1 MIPLLATMFK
11 ELLLLVRDRSGLL
24 VLFVM
29 PAVLVVVVSLV
40 QENVLKSAGETA
52 MDVLFVDLDHQD
64 FGKRVQK
71 EMGESSAVKLVTA
84 MDGQAMDAEQS
95 RALVEK
101 GLYQVCIV
109 IPPGTT
115 EAVQQRAMDQISD
128 SISGAA
134 FGASGAEKTAL
145 PRLIVYFD
153 PLIHGAFRSS
163 VLNALKLM
171 LLTME
176 LEMKARILA
185 ETLPVRFN
193 LLLQTVTGQPLPDPG
208 SDSMF
213 QMDSEWGTRRLMDVV
228 AGQSRL
234 KKLPTSVQHNVSAW
248 AVFGMFFI
256 VLPLGGV
263 IIRERQ
269 DGTFVRLRTLPV
281 PYLTILLGK
290 LMAYVTVC
298 WGQFLFIVLV
308 GKVGLPLL
316 GAPVL
321 TLGSD
326 PMALVVVVTSIALAA
341 CGYGIMLGTLARTF
355 EQASMFGPVSVV
367 CAAAIGGI
375 MVPVYAMPHLMQK
388 ISLFSPLAW
397 GLNALVEIFVREG
410 SLRSVLPELG
420 YLTAF
425 FAVTLIIAW
434 VSFRRRDYQM
444 GATAY

>member
-40 QENVLKSAGETA
+40 QENVLKTTGETA
-52 MDVLFVDLDHQD
+52 MDILFIDQDHQD
-64 FGKRVQK
+64 FGRRIQK
-71 EMGESSAVKLVTA
+71 ELGVSTAVNLVTTL
-84 MDGQAMDAEQS
+84 DGQAIDAAQS

-101 GLYQVCIV
+101 GRYQICIV
-109 IPPGTT
+109 IPSGTSR
-115 EAVQQRAMDQISD
+115 AVEQRAMDQIFNSV
-128 SISGAA
+128 SGQTS
-134 FGASGAEKTAL
+134 GASGAEDT
-145 PRLIVYFD
+145 PMPHLIVYFD
-153 PLIHGAFRSS
+153 PLIQGAFRSS
-163 VLNALKLM
+163 VLNALKQM
-171 LLTME
+171 LLAME
-176 LEMKARILA
+176 LEMKAGILA
-185 ETLPVRFN
+185 EILPVQFD
-193 LLLQTVTGQPLPDPG
+193 LILQTLTGRPLSESG
-208 SDSMF
+208 SVPLF
-213 QMDSEWGTRRLMDVV
+213 QMDAGWGSRRLMAIV

-234 KKLPTSVQHNVSAW
+234 EKMPTSVQHNVSAW

-269 DGTFVRLRTLPV
+269 DGTLVRLRTLPV
-281 PYLTILLGK
+281 SYLTILLGK

-316 GAPVL
+316 GTPVL

-326 PMALVVVVTSIALAA
+326 PVALIAVVTSIALAA
-341 CGYGIMLGTLARTF
+341 CGYGILLGTLARTF

-375 MVPVYAMPHLMQK
+375 MVPVYVMPHLMQT
-388 ISLFSPLAW
+388 ISQYSPLAW

-410 SLRSVLPELG
+410 TLRSVLPEIG
-420 YLTAF
+420 YLMAF
-425 FAVTLIIAW
+425 FATTLVIAW
-434 VSFRRRDYQM
+434 TVFRKFQI
-444 GATAY
+444 AS

>member
-1 MIPLLATMFK
+1 MIPILATMYK

-40 QENVLKSAGETA
+40 QENVLKSTGGTTL
-52 MDVLFVDLDHQD
+52 DILFIDQDHQEI
-64 FGKRVQK
+64 GRRIQK
-71 EMGESSAVKLVTA
+71 EMGESGAVNLVTTL
-84 MDGQAMDAEQS
+84 DGQAMNAEQS
-95 RALVEK
+95 QALVEK
-101 GLYQVCIV
+101 GRYQICIV

-115 EAVQQRAMDQISD
+115 EAVQQRAMEQISD
-128 SISGAA
+128 AMSGKP
-134 FGASGAEKTAL
+134 GAKNVAM
-145 PRLIVYFD
+145 PHLIVYFD

-163 VLNALKLM
+163 VLNALKEM
-171 LLTME
+171 LLAME
-176 LEMKARILA
+176 LEMKAGILA
-185 ETLPVRFN
+185 ETLPVQFN
-193 LLLQTVTGQPLPDPG
+193 LLLQTLTGRPMTDTGSTPL
-208 SDSMF
+208 F
-213 QMDSEWGTRRLMDVV
+213 QLDADWGTRRLMDVV
-228 AGQSRL
+228 AGKSRL
-234 KKLPTSVQHNVSAW
+234 EKLPTSVQQNVSAW

-281 PYLTILLGK
+281 SYLTILLGK
-290 LMAYVTVC
+290 LLAYVTVC

-308 GKVGLPLL
+308 GKAGLPLL
-316 GAPVL
+316 GAPTL

-326 PMALVVVVTSIALAA
+326 PAALIVVVTAISLAA

-375 MVPVYAMPHLMQK
+375 MVPVYVMPHLMQK

-397 GLNALVEIFVREG
+397 GLNALVEIFVRDG
-410 SLRSVLPELG
+410 TLRSVLPELG

-425 FAVTLIIAW
+425 FAVTLLIAW
-434 VSFRRRDYQM
+434 AAFRRRDYQV

>member
-40 QENVLKSAGETA
+40 QENVLKSTGETA
-52 MDVLFVDLDHQD
+52 MDILFIDQDHQD
-64 FGKRVQK
+64 IGKRIQK
-71 EMGESSAVKLVTA
+71 ELGESSAVKLVTTL
-84 MDGQAMDAEQS
+84 DGQAIDAEQS
-95 RALVEK
+95 QALVEK
-101 GLYQVCIV
+101 GLYQVCII
-109 IPPGTT
+109 IPSGTT
-115 EAVQQRAMDQISD
+115 EAVQQRAMDQISN
-128 SISGAA
+128 SISGASS
-134 FGASGAEKTAL
+134 GASGAEEAVL
-145 PRLIVYFD
+145 PHLIVHFD

-163 VLNALKLM
+163 VLNALKQM
-171 LLTME
+171 LLAME
-176 LEMKARILA
+176 LEMKARALA
-185 ETLPVRFN
+185 ETLPVQFN
-193 LLLQTVTGQPLPDPG
+193 LILQALTGRLPDPG
-208 SDSMF
+208 SAPLF
-213 QMDSEWGTRRLMDVV
+213 QMDAGWGTRRLMDVV
-228 AGQSRL
+228 AGQSRF

-326 PMALVVVVTSIALAA
+326 PVALIVVVTSIALAA

-367 CAAAIGGI
+367 CAAALGGI

-410 SLRSVLPELG
+410 TLRSVLPELG

-434 VSFRRRDYQM
+434 AAFRRRDYQV

>member
-1 MIPLLATMFK
+1 
-11 ELLLLVRDRSGLL
+11 
-24 VLFVM
+24 
-29 PAVLVVVVSLV
+29 
-40 QENVLKSAGETA
+40 
-52 MDVLFVDLDHQD
+52 
-64 FGKRVQK
+64 
-71 EMGESSAVKLVTA
+71 
-84 MDGQAMDAEQS
+84 
-95 RALVEK
+95 
-101 GLYQVCIV
+101 
-109 IPPGTT
+109 
-115 EAVQQRAMDQISD
+115 
-128 SISGAA
+128 
-134 FGASGAEKTAL
+134 
-145 PRLIVYFD
+145 
-153 PLIHGAFRSS
+153 
-163 VLNALKLM
+163 
-171 LLTME
+171 ME

-185 ETLPVRFN
+185 ETLPVQFN
-193 LLLQTVTGQPLPDPG
+193 LLLEALTGRPLTNPG
-208 SDSMF
+208 SAPLF
-213 QMDSEWGTRRLMDVV
+213 QMDAGWGTRRLMDVV

-290 LMAYVTVC
+290 LMAYVAVC

-308 GKVGLPLL
+308 GKLGLPLL

-326 PMALVVVVTSIALAA
+326 PVALIVVVTFIALAA

-367 CAAAIGGI
+367 CAAALGGI
-375 MVPVYAMPHLMQK
+375 MVPVYVMPHLMQK

-410 SLRSVLPELG
+410 TLRSVLPELG

-434 VSFRRRDYQM
+434 AAFRRRDYQM

>member
-1 MIPLLATMFK
+1 MIPLLATMYK

-40 QENVLKSAGETA
+40 QENILKSTGDTT
-52 MDVLFVDLDHQD
+52 MDILFIDQDHQD
-64 FGKRVQK
+64 IGRRIQK
-71 EMGESSAVKLVTA
+71 EMGASGAVKLVTTLN
-84 MDGQAMDAEQS
+84 GQPINAEASQ
-95 RALVEK
+95 ALVEK
-101 GLYQVCIV
+101 GRYQICVI

-115 EAVQQRAMDQISD
+115 EAVQKRAMEQISD
-128 SISGAA
+128 AMSGNP
-134 FGASGAEKTAL
+134 GAKEADL
-145 PRLIVYFD
+145 PHLIVYFD
-153 PLIHGAFRSS
+153 PLIHGAFRSA
-163 VLNALKLM
+163 VLNTLKEM
-171 LLTME
+171 LLAME
-176 LEMKARILA
+176 LEMKAGVLS
-185 ETLPVRFN
+185 ETLPAQFN
-193 LLLQTVTGQPLPDPG
+193 LIFQAITGRLPEPGSAPLFQLDPG
-208 SDSMF
+208 
-213 QMDSEWGTRRLMDVV
+213 WGTRRLMDVV

-234 KKLPTSVQHNVSAW
+234 QKLPTSVQQNVSAW

-281 PYLTILLGK
+281 SYLTILLGK
-290 LMAYVTVC
+290 LLAYVTVC

-321 TLGSD
+321 TLGSN
-326 PMALVVVVTSIALAA
+326 PLALIVVVTAIALAA
-341 CGYGIMLGTLARTF
+341 CGYGIMLGTLAKTF

-375 MVPVYAMPHLMQK
+375 MVPVYVMPHLMQK

-397 GLNALVEIFVREG
+397 GLNALLEIFVREG
-410 SLRSVLPELG
+410 ALRSVLPELG

-425 FAVTLIIAW
+425 FAVTLLIAW
-434 VSFRRRDYQM
+434 AAFRRRDDQV

>member
-1 MIPLLATMFK
+1 
-11 ELLLLVRDRSGLL
+11 LL

-40 QENVLKSAGETA
+40 QENVLKSTGETT
-52 MDVLFVDLDHQD
+52 MDILFIDQDHQD

-71 EMGESSAVKLVTA
+71 ELGESGAVNLVTTL
-84 MDGQAMDAEQS
+84 DGQAIDAEESQ
-95 RALVEK
+95 ALVEK
-101 GLYQVCIV
+101 GRYQICIV

-115 EAVQQRAMDQISD
+115 EAVQKRAMDQISD
-128 SISGAA
+128 AYS
-134 FGASGAEKTAL
+134 GASGAEELAM
-145 PRLIVYFD
+145 PHLIVYFD

-163 VLNALKLM
+163 VLNALKQM
-171 LLTME
+171 LLVME
-176 LEMKARILA
+176 LEMKARVLA
-185 ETLPVRFN
+185 ETLPVQFN
-193 LLLQTVTGQPLPDPG
+193 LILQALTGRPQPDPG
-208 SDSMF
+208 SAPLF
-213 QMDSEWGTRRLMDVV
+213 QMDAGWGTRRLMDVV

-234 KKLPTSVQHNVSAW
+234 KKLPTSVQQNVSAW

-281 PYLTILLGK
+281 PYLTVLVGK

-326 PMALVVVVTSIALAA
+326 PMALIVVVTSIALAA

-367 CAAAIGGI
+367 CAAALGGI
-375 MVPVYAMPHLMQK
+375 MVPVYVMPHLMQK

-410 SLRSVLPELG
+410 TLRSVLPELG
-420 YLTAF
+420 YLTVF
-425 FAVTLIIAW
+425 FAITLIIAW
-434 VSFRRRDYQM
+434 AAFRRRDYQV

>member
-11 ELLLLVRDRSGLL
+11 ELLLLIRDRSGLL

-40 QENVLKSAGETA
+40 QENVLKSTGETA
-52 MDVLFVDLDHQD
+52 MDILFIDQDHQD
-64 FGKRVQK
+64 IGKRIQK
-71 EMGESSAVKLVTA
+71 EMGASGAVKLVTTL
-84 MDGQAMDAEQS
+84 DGQAIDAEQS
-95 RALVEK
+95 LALVEK
-101 GLYQVCIV
+101 GRYQICIV

-128 SISGAA
+128 AFSGAI
-134 FGASGAEKTAL
+134 FRTSGAEEAAL
-145 PRLIVYFD
+145 PNLIVHFD
-153 PLIHGAFRSS
+153 PLIQGAFRAS
-163 VLNALKLM
+163 VLNALKQM

-176 LEMKARILA
+176 LEMKAGVLA
-185 ETLPVRFN
+185 ETLPVQFN
-193 LLLQTVTGQPLPDPG
+193 LILQALTGRLPDPR
-208 SDSMF
+208 SAPLF
-213 QMDSEWGTRRLMDVV
+213 QMDAGWGTRRLMDVV

-308 GKVGLPLL
+308 GKAGLPLL

-326 PMALVVVVTSIALAA
+326 PVALVIVVTSISLAA

-367 CAAAIGGI
+367 CAAALGGI
-375 MVPVYAMPHLMQK
+375 MVPVYVMPHLMQK

-410 SLRSVLPELG
+410 TLRSVLPELG

-434 VSFRRRDYQM
+434 AAFRRRDYQA

>member
-40 QENVLKSAGETA
+40 QENVLKSTGETA
-52 MDVLFVDLDHQD
+52 MDVLFIDQDHQD
-64 FGKRVQK
+64 IGKRIQK
-71 EMGESSAVKLVTA
+71 ELEASGVVNLVTTR
-84 MDGQAMDAEQS
+84 DGQAMDAEQS

-101 GLYQVCIV
+101 GRYQVCIV

-115 EAVQQRAMDQISD
+115 EAVQQRARDQISD
-128 SISGAA
+128 A
-134 FGASGAEKTAL
+134 FSGASGAEGAAL
-145 PRLIVYFD
+145 PHLIVHFD
-153 PLIHGAFRSS
+153 PLIQGAFRSS
-163 VLNALKLM
+163 VLNALKQMLM
-171 LLTME
+171 AME
-176 LEMKARILA
+176 MEMKARVMA
-185 ETLPVRFN
+185 EMLPVQFN
-193 LLLQTVTGQPLPDPG
+193 IALQALTSQLPDPG
-208 SDSMF
+208 SAPLF
-213 QMDSEWGTRRLMDVV
+213 QMDARWGTRRLMDVV

-234 KKLPTSVQHNVSAW
+234 KKMPTSVQHNVSAW

-269 DGTFVRLRTLPV
+269 DGTLVRLRTLPV

-298 WGQFLFIVLV
+298 WGQFIFIVLV
-308 GKVGLPLL
+308 GKIGLPLL
-316 GAPVL
+316 GTPVL

-326 PMALVVVVTSIALAA
+326 LMALIVVVTSIAMAA

-367 CAAAIGGI
+367 CAAALGGI
-375 MVPVYAMPHLMQK
+375 MVPVYVMPHLMQK

-410 SLRSVLPELG
+410 TLRSVLPELG

-425 FAVTLIIAW
+425 FALTLIIAW
-434 VSFRRRDYQM
+434 AAFRRRDYQA
-444 GATAY
+444 GATAC

>member
-1 MIPLLATMFK
+1 MFK

-29 PAVLVVVVSLV
+29 PAVLVVIVSLV
-40 QENVLKSAGETA
+40 QENVLKSTGETA
-52 MDVLFVDLDHQD
+52 MDILFIDQDHQD
-64 FGKRVQK
+64 IGYRIQK
-71 EMGESSAVKLVTA
+71 EMGESGVVNLVTTL
-84 MDGQAMDAEQS
+84 DGQSIDAEQS
-95 RALVEK
+95 QALVEK
-101 GLYQVCIV
+101 GRYQICII
-109 IPPGTT
+109 IPFGTT
-115 EAVQQRAMDQISD
+115 ETVQQLAMDQISD
-128 SISGAA
+128 AFSGAIS
-134 FGASGAEKTAL
+134 GASGAEEAAL
-145 PRLIVYFD
+145 PYLIVHFD

-163 VLNALKLM
+163 VVNALKQM

-185 ETLPVRFN
+185 EILPVQFN
-193 LLLQTVTGQPLPDPG
+193 LVLQTLTGRLPDPG
-208 SDSMF
+208 SAQLF
-213 QMDSEWGTRRLMDVV
+213 QMDAGWGTRRLMDVV

-281 PYLTILLGK
+281 PYLTILMGK

-298 WGQFLFIVLV
+298 WVQFLFIVLV

-326 PMALVVVVTSIALAA
+326 PIALIVVVTFIALAA

-367 CAAAIGGI
+367 CAAALGGI

-397 GLNALVEIFVREG
+397 GLNALVEIFVRDG
-410 SLRSVLPELG
+410 MLRSVLPELG

-425 FAVTLIIAW
+425 FAVTLLIAW
-434 VSFRRRDYQM
+434 AAFRRRDYQV
-444 GATAY
+444 GATAC

>member
-40 QENVLKSAGETA
+40 QENVLKSTGETT
-52 MDVLFVDLDHQD
+52 MDILFVDQD
-64 FGKRVQK
+64 QQDIGRRIQK
-71 EMGESSAVKLVTA
+71 EMGGSGAVNLVTTL
-84 MDGQAMDAEQS
+84 DGQSLDAEQS
-95 RALVEK
+95 QALVAK
-101 GLYQVCIV
+101 GRYQICIF

-115 EAVQQRAMDQISD
+115 EAVQQRAMEQISD
-128 SISGAA
+128 AMSGKL
-134 FGASGAEKTAL
+134 GAKEAAL
-145 PRLIVYFD
+145 PHLIVYFD
-153 PLIHGAFRSS
+153 PLIHGAFRSA
-163 VLNALKLM
+163 VLNAVKQM
-171 LLTME
+171 LLAME
-176 LEMKARILA
+176 LEMKAGVLA
-185 ETLPVRFN
+185 ETLPVQFN
-193 LLLQTVTGQPLPDPG
+193 LLLQTLTGRPISDTGSTPL
-208 SDSMF
+208 F
-213 QMDSEWGTRRLMDVV
+213 QLDAGWGTRRLMDVV
-228 AGQSRL
+228 SGQSRL
-234 KKLPTSVQHNVSAW
+234 QKMPTSVQQNVSAW

-281 PYLTILLGK
+281 PYLTILVGK
-290 LMAYVTVC
+290 LMAYVMVC

-326 PMALVVVVTSIALAA
+326 PVALIVVVTAIALAA

-375 MVPVYAMPHLMQK
+375 MVPVYVMPHLMQT

-410 SLRSVLPELG
+410 TLRSVLPELG
-420 YLTAF
+420 FLTVF
-425 FAVTLIIAW
+425 FAVTLLIAW
-434 VSFRRRDYQM
+434 AAFRRRDDRA

>member
-1 MIPLLATMFK
+1 MIPLLATTYK

-40 QENVLKSAGETA
+40 QENVLKSTGETT
-52 MDVLFVDLDHQD
+52 MDVLFIDQD
-64 FGKRVQK
+64 QQDIGRRIQK
-71 EMGESSAVKLVTA
+71 EMGASGAVKLVTA
-84 MDGQAMDAEQS
+84 MDGQAMDAEGS
-95 RALVEK
+95 RSLVEK
-101 GLYQVCIV
+101 GRYQICIV

-115 EAVQQRAMDQISD
+115 EAVQKRAMEQISG
-128 SISGAA
+128 SISGLR
-134 FGASGAEKTAL
+134 SGALEAADT
-145 PRLIVYFD
+145 PMPHLIVYFD
-153 PLIHGAFRSS
+153 PLIHGAFRSA
-163 VLNALKLM
+163 VLSALKEM
-171 LLTME
+171 LLEME
-176 LEMKARILA
+176 LEMKAGVLA
-185 ETLPVRFN
+185 ESLPVQFSIV
-193 LLLQTVTGQPLPDPG
+193 LQTLTGRLPEPGGAPL
-208 SDSMF
+208 F
-213 QMDSEWGTRRLMDVV
+213 QMNAGWGTRRLMDVA
-228 AGQSRL
+228 AGRSRL
-234 KKLPTSVQHNVSAW
+234 EKMPTSVQQNVSAW

-269 DGTFVRLRTLPV
+269 DGTFVRLRPLPV
-281 PYLTILLGK
+281 SYLTILAGK
-290 LMAYVTVC
+290 LMAYVLVC

-308 GKVGLPLL
+308 GKLGLPLL

-326 PMALVVVVTSIALAA
+326 PLALIVVVTFIALAA

-375 MVPVYAMPHLMQK
+375 MVPVYVMPHLMQK

-410 SLRSVLPELG
+410 TLRLVLPELG
-420 YLTAF
+420 YLAVF
-425 FAVTLIIAW
+425 FAATLIIAW
-434 VSFRRRDYQM
+434 AAFRRRDYQV

>member
-1 MIPLLATMFK
+1 MMPLLATMFK

-40 QENVLKSAGETA
+40 QENVLKSTGETA
-52 MDVLFVDLDHQD
+52 MDILFIDQD
-64 FGKRVQK
+64 QQDIGRRIQK
-71 EMGESSAVKLVTA
+71 EMGASGAVKLVTTL
-84 MDGQAMDAEQS
+84 DGQAMDAETS
-95 RALVEK
+95 LSLVEK
-101 GLYQVCIV
+101 GRYQICIV

-115 EAVQQRAMDQISD
+115 EAVQQRAMDAD
-128 SISGAA
+128 FRRHLRAPA
-134 FGASGAEKTAL
+134 NPGAEDAAL
-145 PRLIVYFD
+145 PHLIVHFD
-153 PLIHGAFRSS
+153 PLIHGAFRSA
-163 VLNALKLM
+163 VLNALKQM
-171 LLTME
+171 LLAME
-176 LEMKARILA
+176 LEMKAGVLA
-185 ETLPVRFN
+185 ETLPVQFN
-193 LLLQTVTGQPLPDPG
+193 LVLQTLTGRPLTATG
-208 SDSMF
+208 SAPLF
-213 QMDSEWGTRRLMDVV
+213 QLDAGWGTRRLMDVV
-228 AGQSRL
+228 AGRSRL
-234 KKLPTSVQHNVSAW
+234 EKLPTSVQQNVSAW

-269 DGTFVRLRTLPV
+269 DGTLVRLRTLPV
-281 PYLTILLGK
+281 SYLTILLGK

-308 GKVGLPLL
+308 GKLGLPLL

-326 PMALVVVVTSIALAA
+326 PVALIVVVTAIALAA

-375 MVPVYAMPHLMQK
+375 MVPVYVMPHLMQK

-410 SLRSVLPELG
+410 TLRSVLPELG
-420 YLTAF
+420 YLAAF
-425 FAVTLIIAW
+425 FAATLLIAW
-434 VSFRRRDYQM
+434 AAFRRRDDRA

>member
-1 MIPLLATMFK
+1 MPLLATMFK

-40 QENVLKSAGETA
+40 QENVLKSTGETA
-52 MDVLFVDLDHQD
+52 MDILFIDQD
-64 FGKRVQK
+64 QQDIGRRIQK
-71 EMGESSAVKLVTA
+71 EMGASGAVKLVTTL
-84 MDGQAMDAEQS
+84 DGQAMDAETS
-95 RALVEK
+95 LSLVEK
-101 GLYQVCIV
+101 GRYQICIV

-115 EAVQQRAMDQISD
+115 EAVQQRAMAQILD
-128 SISGAA
+128 AMAGNP
-134 FGASGAEKTAL
+134 GAEDAAL
-145 PRLIVYFD
+145 PHLIVHFD
-153 PLIHGAFRSS
+153 PLIHGAFRSA
-163 VLNALKLM
+163 VLNALKEM
-171 LLTME
+171 LLAME
-176 LEMKARILA
+176 LEMKAGVLA
-185 ETLPVRFN
+185 ETLPVQFN
-193 LLLQTVTGQPLPDPG
+193 LLFQTLTGRTMTDPG
-208 SDSMF
+208 NAPLF
-213 QMDSEWGTRRLMDVV
+213 QLDAGWGTRRLMDVV
-228 AGQSRL
+228 AGRSRL
-234 KKLPTSVQHNVSAW
+234 EKLPTSVQQNVSAW

-256 VLPLGGV
+256 VLPLGSV

-269 DGTFVRLRTLPV
+269 DGTLVRLRTLPV
-281 PYLTILLGK
+281 SYLTILLGK
-290 LMAYVTVC
+290 LLAYVTVC

-308 GKVGLPLL
+308 GKLGLPLL

-326 PMALVVVVTSIALAA
+326 PVALIVVVTAIALAA

-375 MVPVYAMPHLMQK
+375 MVPVYVMPHLMQK

-410 SLRSVLPELG
+410 TLRSVLPELG
-420 YLTAF
+420 YLSAF
-425 FAVTLIIAW
+425 FAATLLIAW
-434 VSFRRRDYQM
+434 AAFRRRDDRA

>member
-1 MIPLLATMFK
+1 
-11 ELLLLVRDRSGLL
+11 
-24 VLFVM
+24 
-29 PAVLVVVVSLV
+29 
-40 QENVLKSAGETA
+40 
-52 MDVLFVDLDHQD
+52 
-64 FGKRVQK
+64 
-71 EMGESSAVKLVTA
+71 
-84 MDGQAMDAEQS
+84 
-95 RALVEK
+95 
-101 GLYQVCIV
+101 
-109 IPPGTT
+109 
-115 EAVQQRAMDQISD
+115 
-128 SISGAA
+128 
-134 FGASGAEKTAL
+134 
-145 PRLIVYFD
+145 LIVHFD

-163 VLNALKLM
+163 VVNALKQM

-185 ETLPVRFN
+185 EILPVQFN
-193 LLLQTVTGQPLPDPG
+193 LVLQTLTGRLPDPG
-208 SDSMF
+208 SAQLF
-213 QMDSEWGTRRLMDVV
+213 QMDAGWGTRRLMDVV

-281 PYLTILLGK
+281 PYLTILMGK

-298 WGQFLFIVLV
+298 WVQFLFIVLV

-326 PMALVVVVTSIALAA
+326 PIALIVVVTFIALAA

-367 CAAAIGGI
+367 CAAALGGI

-397 GLNALVEIFVREG
+397 GLNALVEIFVRDG
-410 SLRSVLPELG
+410 MLRSVLPELG

-425 FAVTLIIAW
+425 FAVTLLIAW
-434 VSFRRRDYQM
+434 AAFRRRDYQV
-444 GATAY
+444 GATAC

>member
-1 MIPLLATMFK
+1 MLLA
-11 ELLLLVRDRSGLL
+11 
-24 VLFVM
+24 
-29 PAVLVVVVSLV
+29 
-40 QENVLKSAGETA
+40 
-52 MDVLFVDLDHQD
+52 
-64 FGKRVQK
+64 
-71 EMGESSAVKLVTA
+71 
-84 MDGQAMDAEQS
+84 
-95 RALVEK
+95 
-101 GLYQVCIV
+101 
-109 IPPGTT
+109 
-115 EAVQQRAMDQISD
+115 
-128 SISGAA
+128 
-134 FGASGAEKTAL
+134 
-145 PRLIVYFD
+145 
-153 PLIHGAFRSS
+153 
-163 VLNALKLM
+163 
-171 LLTME
+171 ME
-176 LEMKARILA
+176 LEMKAGVLA
-185 ETLPVRFN
+185 ETLPVQFS
-193 LLLQTVTGQPLPDPG
+193 LLLQTLTGRPITDTGSAPL
-208 SDSMF
+208 F
-213 QMDSEWGTRRLMDVV
+213 QLDAGWGTRRLMDVV

-234 KKLPTSVQHNVSAW
+234 KKLPTSVQQNVSAW

-308 GKVGLPLL
+308 GKVVLPLL

-326 PMALVVVVTSIALAA
+326 PVALIVVVTAIALAA

-375 MVPVYAMPHLMQK
+375 MVPVYVMPHLMQK

-410 SLRSVLPELG
+410 TLRSVLPELG
-420 YLTAF
+420 YLTVF
-425 FAVTLIIAW
+425 FAVTLLIAW
-434 VSFRRRDYQM
+434 AAFRRRDDQA

>member
-40 QENVLKSAGETA
+40 QENVLKSTGETA
-52 MDVLFVDLDHQD
+52 MDILFIDQDHQD
-64 FGKRVQK
+64 FGERIQK
-71 EMGESSAVKLVTA
+71 ELGASGAVKLVTTL
-84 MDGQAMDAEQS
+84 DGQPIDAEQS
-95 RALVEK
+95 ETLVGK
-101 GLYQVCIV
+101 GRYQVCIV
-109 IPPGTT
+109 IPSGTT
-115 EAVQQRAMDQISD
+115 EAVQQRAMDQISH
-128 SISGAA
+128 SISGAV
-134 FGASGAEKTAL
+134 SGAPGAEEAAL
-145 PRLIVYFD
+145 PHLIVHFD

-163 VLNALKLM
+163 VLNALKQM

-176 LEMKARILA
+176 LEMKAKILA
-185 ETLPVRFN
+185 ETLPVQFD
-193 LLLQTVTGQPLPDPG
+193 LALQALTGRLPDPG
-208 SDSMF
+208 SAPLF
-213 QMDSEWGTRRLMDVV
+213 QLDAGWGTRRLMDVV

-326 PMALVVVVTSIALAA
+326 PVALIVVVTSIALAA

-367 CAAAIGGI
+367 CAAALGGI

-410 SLRSVLPELG
+410 TLRSVLPELG

-434 VSFRRRDYQM
+434 IAFRRRDYQV

>member
-1 MIPLLATMFK
+1 MPLLATMFK

-40 QENVLKSAGETA
+40 QENVLKSTGETA
-52 MDVLFVDLDHQD
+52 MDILFIDQD
-64 FGKRVQK
+64 QQDIGRRIQK
-71 EMGESSAVKLVTA
+71 EMGASGAVKLVTTL
-84 MDGQAMDAEQS
+84 DGQAMDAETS
-95 RALVEK
+95 LSLVEK
-101 GLYQVCIV
+101 GRYQICIV

-115 EAVQQRAMDQISD
+115 EAVQQRAMAQIFD
-128 SISGAA
+128 AMAGNP
-134 FGASGAEKTAL
+134 GAEDAAL
-145 PRLIVYFD
+145 PHLIVHFD
-153 PLIHGAFRSS
+153 PLIHGAFRSA
-163 VLNALKLM
+163 VLNALKEM
-171 LLTME
+171 LLAME
-176 LEMKARILA
+176 LEMKAGVLA
-185 ETLPVRFN
+185 ETLPVQFN
-193 LLLQTVTGQPLPDPG
+193 LVLQTLTGRPMTDPG
-208 SDSMF
+208 NTPLF
-213 QMDSEWGTRRLMDVV
+213 QLDAGWGTRRLMDVV
-228 AGQSRL
+228 AGRSRL
-234 KKLPTSVQHNVSAW
+234 EKLPTSVQQNVSAW

-256 VLPLGGV
+256 VLPLGSV

-269 DGTFVRLRTLPV
+269 DGTLVRLRTLPV
-281 PYLTILLGK
+281 SYLTILLGK
-290 LMAYVTVC
+290 LLAYVTVC

-326 PMALVVVVTSIALAA
+326 PVALIVVVTAIALAA

-375 MVPVYAMPHLMQK
+375 MVPVYVMPHLMQK

-410 SLRSVLPELG
+410 TLRSVLPELG
-420 YLTAF
+420 YLAAF
-425 FAVTLIIAW
+425 FAATLLIAW
-434 VSFRRRDYQM
+434 AAFRRRDDRA

>member
-1 MIPLLATMFK
+1 MVPLLATMYK

-40 QENVLKSAGETA
+40 QENVLKSTGETA
-52 MDVLFVDLDHQD
+52 MDVLFIDQD
-64 FGKRVQK
+64 QQDIGRRIQK
-71 EMGESSAVKLVTA
+71 EMGVSGAVNLVTTL
-84 MDGQAMDAEQS
+84 DGQAMDAEASQS
-95 RALVEK
+95 LVEK
-101 GLYQVCIV
+101 GRYQICIV

-115 EAVQQRAMDQISD
+115 EAVQQRAMAQILD
-128 SISGAA
+128 AMAGNP
-134 FGASGAEKTAL
+134 GAEDAAL
-145 PRLIVYFD
+145 PHLIVHFD
-153 PLIHGAFRSS
+153 PLIHGAFRSA
-163 VLNALKLM
+163 VLNALKEM
-171 LLTME
+171 LLAME
-176 LEMKARILA
+176 LEMKAGVLA
-185 ETLPVRFN
+185 ETLPVQFN
-193 LLLQTVTGQPLPDPG
+193 LLFQTLTGRTMTDPG
-208 SDSMF
+208 NAPLF
-213 QMDSEWGTRRLMDVV
+213 QLDAGWGTRRLMDVV
-228 AGQSRL
+228 AGRSRL
-234 KKLPTSVQHNVSAW
+234 EKMPTSVQQNVSAW

-281 PYLTILLGK
+281 SYLTILLGK
-290 LMAYVTVC
+290 LLAYVTVC

-321 TLGSD
+321 TLGSN
-326 PMALVVVVTSIALAA
+326 PMALIVVVTAIALAA
-341 CGYGIMLGTLARTF
+341 CGYGIMLGTLAKTF

-375 MVPVYAMPHLMQK
+375 MVPVYVMPHLMQK

-397 GLNALVEIFVREG
+397 GLNALLEIFVREG
-410 SLRSVLPELG
+410 ALRSVLPELG

-425 FAVTLIIAW
+425 FAVTLLIARAA
-434 VSFRRRDYQM
+434 FRRRDDQA
-444 GATAY
+444 GTAAY